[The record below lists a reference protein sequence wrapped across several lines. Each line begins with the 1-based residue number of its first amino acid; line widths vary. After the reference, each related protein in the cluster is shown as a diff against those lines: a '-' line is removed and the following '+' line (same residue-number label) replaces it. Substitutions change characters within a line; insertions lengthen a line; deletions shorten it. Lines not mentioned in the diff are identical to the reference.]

1 MVEKSENANEKQL
14 SDSVLRNVPLFRTLK
29 KEEQKK
35 KSLPSH
41 SDANELQIGNNALEQ
56 DDHQHHLVNSS
67 IPSLMTKK
75 KSTRFFFFKKKQT
88 LGN

>member
-1 MVEKSENANEKQL
+1 
-14 SDSVLRNVPLFRTLK
+14 LK

-35 KSLPSH
+35 KKKSLPSH
-41 SDANELQIGNNALEQ
+41 RDANELQIGNNALEQ

-75 KSTRFFFFKKKQT
+75 STRFLLF
-88 LGN
+88 